1 MKRQIGKTTP
11 KRSSVAVQIASL
23 LAAALLIL
31 AAAVS
36 HAETSQCVF
45 TDLTPSET
53 CPVETDAR
61 SFELMGMGEETII
74 FVDKPKTRE
83 AVEKTSVVVS
93 SRLEEAVL
101 AGELDEEDAMAIGG
115 ELHGLSGARYVL
127 PATRQ
132 EILNAVG
139 FPSSAVI
146 ASEDWIEMIRVHAER
161 ALSLSAEASRF
172 LLDQIGVESTVLS
185 ASPETEFKSDFTS
198 ESKSETVTEAEASI
212 GDMSPVSN
220 ESNPVVIK
228 AH

>member
-1 MKRQIGKTTP
+1 MT
-11 KRSSVAVQIASL
+11 A
-23 LAAALLIL
+23 LAAT
-31 AAAVS
+31 VS
-36 HAETSQCVF
+36 HAGTSSCVF
-45 TDLTPSET
+45 TDMNPSEV

-101 AGELDEEDAMAIGG
+101 AGEIDEDDAVAIGG
-115 ELHGLSGARYVL
+115 ELHSLSGARYVL
-127 PATRQ
+127 PSTRQ
-132 EILNAVG
+132 EILSAVG
-139 FPSSAVI
+139 FPSSAVV

-185 ASPETEFKSDFTS
+185 ASPEGGFNSDFTS
-198 ESKSETVTEAEASI
+198 ESKSETVTEAEASV
-212 GDMSPVSN
+212 GEMPPVSSD
-220 ESNPVVIK
+220 SNPVVIK
-228 AH
+228 TH